1 MSDHVL
7 PVRVYLVVF
16 AFLLVLTTTTVIVAF
31 LDLGPLNT
39 AAAITIAV
47 VKALVVIL
55 YFMHVRYS
63 SQLTWVF
70 VSAGFFWFL
79 ILIAFLMGD
88 IFSRGWLPP
97 PTGWGG

>member
-7 PVRVYLVVF
+7 PVKIYLLVF
-16 AFLLVLTTTTVIVAF
+16 AVLLVLTGTTVAVAF
-31 LDLGPLNT
+31 MDLGPLNT
-39 AAAITIAV
+39 AAALTIAV
-47 VKALVVIL
+47 VKALVVVL

-63 SQLTWVF
+63 SQLTWIF

-79 ILIAFLMGD
+79 ILVAFLFGD
-88 IFSRGWLPP
+88 VFSRGWLQT